1 MVIDPIQQPR
11 AGWFEGY
18 RAEDDVDIWR
28 ELTPDADT
36 DTEAWEWGEPA
47 P

>member
-28 ELTPDADT
+28 ELTPGADT
-36 DTEAWEWGEPA
+36 DTEAWEWGESA